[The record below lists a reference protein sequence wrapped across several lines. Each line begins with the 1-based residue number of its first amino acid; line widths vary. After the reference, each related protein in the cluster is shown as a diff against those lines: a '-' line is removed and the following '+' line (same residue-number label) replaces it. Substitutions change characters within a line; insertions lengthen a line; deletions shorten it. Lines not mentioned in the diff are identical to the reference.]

1 MFVSTSS
8 NNQWDVPEKVNLRVA
23 FIWQRFLPY
32 HVARLRHLQKRLAER
47 GICLSAIEVASG
59 DASYGFPMEA
69 DYGQDFKPIFC
80 FPDRSYHEL
89 SAALIRDK
97 VLGALNDFMP
107 DVVFAPATPFP
118 EGMAAVS
125 YRLASGKKV
134 VLMDDA
140 WEHTD
145 RRSFV
150 VRYVKRMIHR
160 NVDAAFVPAPSH
172 RPYYERMGFAV
183 DRIVF
188 GVDVVDN
195 DYFSS
200 MVVKMLQDADTMR
213 WAHGIPQKFFLFVG
227 RFLLRKGIEDLL
239 EGYSKYRK
247 SGDNNPWD
255 LVLVGGGMEGEVF
268 TSLGKVL
275 QGVHFAGTCFG
286 DDLCRYYALGS
297 ALIVPSISD

>member
-1 MFVSTSS
+1 M
-8 NNQWDVPEKVNLRVA
+8 KLRVA

-32 HVARLRHLQKRLAER
+32 HAARLRHLAKRLAEG
-47 GICLSAIEVASG
+47 GIRLSAVEVASG
-59 DASYGFPMEA
+59 DASYGFPMQS
-69 DYGQDFKPIFC
+69 DYGQEFEHICC

-89 SAALIRDK
+89 SAAFIRNK
-97 VLGALNDFMP
+97 VLGALNDLRP

-134 VLMDDA
+134 VMMDDA

-150 VRYVKRMIHR
+150 VRHVKRMIHR
-160 NVDAAFVPAPSH
+160 NIDAAFVPAPSH
-172 RPYYERMGFAV
+172 RRYYERMGFAG

-200 MVVKMLQDADTMR
+200 MTVKMRQDADTLHR
-213 WAHGIPQKFFLFVG
+213 TYGVPQNFFLFVG
-227 RFLLRKGIEDLL
+227 RFLFRKGIKNLL
-239 EGYSKYRK
+239 EGYSKYRQ
-247 SGDNNPWD
+247 SGDKDPWD
-255 LVLVGGGMEGEVF
+255 LVLVGVERRGECSPLREKRCKAYTLPGRASGMISADITPSAKPSLF
-268 TSLGKVL
+268 QASPTS
-275 QGVHFAGTCFG
+275 GVWF
-286 DDLCRYYALGS
+286 
-297 ALIVPSISD
+297 